1 MMGSYSYT
9 SVQVEPDGTALT
21 SVIMY
26 PDERVSVLVP
36 RGKNRAQISVTH
48 CRAHVLI
55 APTRATAPTA
65 EDVQVARKLAESFAA
80 YAAEVERLH
89 SLNGVAAESAED
101 PAA

>member
-1 MMGSYSYT
+1 MMESYSYT
-9 SVQVEPDGTALT
+9 TVQVEPDGTALT
-21 SVIMY
+21 SVTMH

-48 CRAHVLI
+48 AYAHVCI

-65 EDVQVARKLAESFAA
+65 DDVRVARQLAESFAA

-89 SLNGVAAESAED
+89 ALNNPQGESAED
-101 PAA
+101 TAA